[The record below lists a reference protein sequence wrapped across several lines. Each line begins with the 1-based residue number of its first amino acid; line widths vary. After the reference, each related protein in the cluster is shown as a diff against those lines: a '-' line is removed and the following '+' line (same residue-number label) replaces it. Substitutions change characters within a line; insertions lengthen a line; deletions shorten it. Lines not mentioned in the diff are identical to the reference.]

1 MINWQQIERIK
12 YDKQRYCCEHFLID
26 IYRELTGI
34 ELTNKLLTSGF
45 FNAQKLRNFRQVET
59 PRQLTIVLFRDV
71 NKAHVGLWYDNK
83 VLHLSEQGV
92 LLQPLDVAKMG
103 FKRVNFYETA

>member
-1 MINWQQIERIK
+1 MIDWQQIERIK

-26 IYRELTGI
+26 VYRALTGVD
-34 ELTNKLLTSGF
+34 LSDKLLTRGF
-45 FNAQKLRNFRQVET
+45 FTARQLRNFKQVDT
-59 PRQLTIVLFRDV
+59 PKQLTIVLFRDA

-103 FKRVNFYETA
+103 FKRVDFYETA

>member
-1 MINWQQIERIK
+1 MIDWQQIERIK

-26 IYRELTGI
+26 CYRHFKSIDLSD
-34 ELTNKLLTSGF
+34 KLLSSGF
-45 FNAQKLRNFRQVET
+45 FNAQKLRNFRQVDK
-59 PRQLTIVLFRDV
+59 PKQFTIVLFRD
-71 NKAHVGLWYDNK
+71 KARAHVGLWYDNK

>member
-1 MINWQQIERIK
+1 MDFDIIR
-12 YDKQRYCCEHFLID
+12 YDKNRYCCEHFLID
-26 IYRELTGI
+26 CYKEFKGVDLSD
-34 ELTNKLLTSGF
+34 KLLSSGF
-45 FNAQKLRNFRQVET
+45 FNAQKLRNFRQVDK
-59 PRQLTIVLFRDV
+59 PKQLTIVLFRDA

-92 LLQPLDVAKMG
+92 LLQPLDVAKIG

>member
-1 MINWQQIERIK
+1 MDFDTIR
-12 YDKQRYCCEHFLID
+12 YDKDRYCCEHFLID
-26 IYRELTGI
+26 CYQHYKGI
-34 ELTNKLLTSGF
+34 DLSDKLLSSGF

-59 PRQLTIVLFRDV
+59 PKQLTIVLFRDA